1 MVVLDYSVNILN
13 KDLKNVQKCRELI
26 KSSSDASDVCEDYL
40 RLSKEEIGEIYK
52 STSDI
57 LNTLLDNINVL
68 KQIPKTHWYTAAIAF
83 IIDAYAVN
91 ENLEESIKLYD
102 NSIGSMLSE
111 NQETDSDVLATIEES
126 QDNAIA
132 RASFIKSLL
141 NRNEEFGILVPEIQK
156 IRLPNAGN
164 KKEKET
170 PVIEEKEDAFSKTL
184 RGSKIYLKE
193 QGLMEN
199 AEEITEK
206 EQHRKTVFEVLRANR
221 GE

>member
-1 MVVLDYSVNILN
+1 MKEELITIYESFVVLDYSVNILN

-26 KSSSDASDVCEDYL
+26 KFSSDASDVCEDYL

-52 STSDI
+52 NTSDI

-83 IIDAYAVN
+83 IIDAYTTN
-91 ENLEESIKLYD
+91 ESLEESIKLYD
-102 NSIGSMLSE
+102 NSICSLLSE
-111 NQETDSDVLATIEES
+111 NQETSDVLVTIEES

-164 KKEKET
+164 KEKKETSVTEKEKKEE
-170 PVIEEKEDAFSKTL
+170 IEEKT
-184 RGSKIYLKE
+184 
-193 QGLMEN
+193 
-199 AEEITEK
+199 EEVGEK
-206 EQHRKTVFEVLRANR
+206 EQHRKTIFEVLRANR